1 MSTTTRAATAVATA
15 VAKIT
20 TYTHDRK
27 TSARL
32 LLAIRDE
39 HRHRSLDWCV
49 AHCIEQIL
57 RDRR

>member
-1 MSTTTRAATAVATA
+1 MPTAQATIATAIQ
-15 VAKIT
+15 KIT
-20 TYTHDRK
+20 VYTHDRR

-39 HRHRSLDWCV
+39 HRHRPLDWCV
-49 AHCIEQIL
+49 QHCIEQIL

>member
-1 MSTTTRAATAVATA
+1 MPTTITTAVSAA
-15 VAKIT
+15 IANVT

-32 LLAIRDE
+32 LLAIRNE
-39 HRHRSLDWCV
+39 NRNRSLDWCV

>member
-1 MSTTTRAATAVATA
+1 MTTTATRATIATALN
-15 VAKIT
+15 KIT

>member
-1 MSTTTRAATAVATA
+1 MSTTTTRIITTALD
-15 VAKIT
+15 KIT

-32 LLAIRDE
+32 LLAIRDAN
-39 HRHRSLDWCV
+39 RHRSFDWCV
-49 AHCIEQIL
+49 IQCIDQIR

>member
-1 MSTTTRAATAVATA
+1 MPTTTAVATT
-15 VAKIT
+15 VAAAITKIT

-32 LLAIRDE
+32 LLAVRDE
-39 HRHRSLDWCV
+39 HRHQSLDWCV